1 MFTAN
6 TAASNTASSAP
17 AVSFREGDFY
27 DLAAETDDYSAGL
40 YEIPV
45 TPLRALVIA
54 GFQASVIASAWP
66 FAAAK
71 LIAGLFFTFIVL
83 FLLRLI
89 FVLAVNFLKF
99 MRAF

>member
-27 DLAAETDDYSAGL
+27 DLAAETDDFSVSL

-45 TPLRALVIA
+45 TDADCDLS
-54 GFQASVIASAWP
+54 Q
-66 FAAAK
+66 
-71 LIAGLFFTFIVL
+71 
-83 FLLRLI
+83 
-89 FVLAVNFLKF
+89 N
-99 MRAF
+99 

>member
-27 DLAAETDDYSAGL
+27 DLAADTDDYSAGL

-45 TPLRALVIA
+45 TDADCELSQDYGHLTV
-54 GFQASVIASAWP
+54 SHE
-66 FAAAK
+66 
-71 LIAGLFFTFIVL
+71 
-83 FLLRLI
+83 
-89 FVLAVNFLKF
+89 
-99 MRAF
+99 